1 MKRKHSESGQ
11 ILLELVI
18 ALGVVAVV
26 ITALVSAV
34 TASLRYSQAT
44 RFRSRAVKFAQEGVE
59 LTRKIRDE
67 QPWSTFFAYT
77 TGDGRW
83 CLDSS
88 GVWTDDD
95 GNGTCPIA
103 SGDNF
108 WRSVHF
114 SWDDT
119 NDIMVVTVRVSWG
132 DRGVPSTVELVT
144 HFTEWK

>member
-1 MKRKHSESGQ
+1 MKRQNFASGQ
-11 ILLELVI
+11 TLLELVI

-34 TASLRYSQAT
+34 TASLRYSQVT
-44 RFRSRAVKFAQEGVE
+44 RYRSRAVKFAQEGVE

-67 QPWSTFFAYT
+67 QSWSTFFAYT
-77 TGDGRW
+77 GGDGRW
-83 CLDSS
+83 CLDAN

-103 SGDNF
+103 SGDEF

-114 SWDDT
+114 SWDGTDET
-119 NDIMVVTVRVSWG
+119 MIVTVRVSWG
-132 DRGVPSTVELVT
+132 DRGVPSTIELT
-144 HFTEWK
+144 TYFTQWK

>member
-1 MKRKHSESGQ
+1 MKQRASESGQ
-11 ILLELVI
+11 TLLELVI

-34 TASLRYSQAT
+34 TASLRYGQST

-77 TGDGRW
+77 AGDGRW

-114 SWDDT
+114 LWDP
-119 NDIMVVTVRVSWG
+119 IASSMIVTARVSWG
-132 DRGVPSTVELVT
+132 DRGIPSTVELVT
-144 HFTEWK
+144 YFTQWK

>member
-1 MKRKHSESGQ
+1 MKHRKRESGQ
-11 ILLELVI
+11 TLLELVI

-59 LTRKIRDE
+59 LTRKVRDE

-77 TGDGRW
+77 GGDGRW
-83 CLDSS
+83 CLDAS

-95 GNGTCPIA
+95 GNGTCPLA
-103 SGDNF
+103 AGDNF

-119 NDIMVVTVRVSWG
+119 EDIMIVTVRVSWG
-132 DRGVPSTVELVT
+132 DRSTPSTVELVT